1 MKKFSVI
8 FLIVF
13 LILSTALVKNST
25 KRTDDEIFTI
35 KDFSFSLKDGEIASI
50 IGASG
55 IGKTTLLRII
65 AGLEEPV
72 EGEVRINEEQV
83 SSKNFILPPEKRNL
97 GLVVEDRALF
107 PHLNVKKNVMFGINY
122 IEEKQSLAREYLEL
136 FKVLDLE
143 EKFPHEISAGQQQR
157 VAFAR
162 ALITN
167 PDILLLDEPFA
178 ALDKKLKSELHV
190 ETKKIF
196 KEKGLS
202 VILVTHDE
210 EEAEYFSDRIIEFQ
224 ENKIIVR

>member
-1 MKKFSVI
+1 MKN
-8 FLIVF
+8 
-13 LILSTALVKNST
+13 IL
-25 KRTDDEIFTI
+25 EIRHLSHSYGNEISII
-35 KDFSFSLKDGEIASI
+35 KDFSFILKDGEIASI

-65 AGLEEPV
+65 AGLEEPA
-72 EGEVRINEEQV
+72 EGEVRIKEELV
-83 SSKNFILPPEKRNL
+83 SSKNFMLPPEKRNL

-107 PHLNVKKNVMFGINY
+107 PHLNIKKNVMFGINN
-122 IEEKQSLAREYLEL
+122 IEEKESLTRYYLEL

-178 ALDKKLKSELHV
+178 ALDKRLKGELHL

-210 EEAEYFSDRIIEFQ
+210 EEAEYFSDKILVFQ
-224 ENKIIVR
+224 EDKIIVR

>member
-1 MKKFSVI
+1 M
-8 FLIVF
+8 
-13 LILSTALVKNST
+13 
-25 KRTDDEIFTI
+25 
-35 KDFSFSLKDGEIASI
+35 
-50 IGASG
+50 
-55 IGKTTLLRII
+55 
-65 AGLEEPV
+65 EEPS
-72 EGEVRINEEQV
+72 EGEVRINEKLV
-83 SSKNFILPPEKRNL
+83 SSKNFILPPEKINL

-122 IEEKQSLAREYLEL
+122 IEEKESLVREYLEL
-136 FKVLDLE
+136 FKVLDLK

>member
-1 MKKFSVI
+1 MRT
-8 FLIVF
+8 
-13 LILSTALVKNST
+13 ILEISDLSHSY
-25 KRTDDEIFTI
+25 DDEIFTI
-35 KDFSFSLKDGEIASI
+35 TDFSFSLKDGEISSI
-50 IGASG
+50 IGSSG

-65 AGLEEPV
+65 AGLEEPS
-72 EGEVRINEEQV
+72 EGEVRINEKLV
-83 SSKNFILPPEKRNL
+83 SSKNFILPPENRNL

-107 PHLNVKKNVMFGINY
+107 PHLSVKKNVMFGINN
-122 IEEKQSLAREYLEL
+122 IEDRESLAREYLEL

-178 ALDKKLKSELHV
+178 ALDKKLKRELHV

>member
-1 MKKFSVI
+1 MRT
-8 FLIVF
+8 
-13 LILSTALVKNST
+13 ILEISDLSHSYG
-25 KRTDDEIFTI
+25 DEIFTI
-35 KDFSFSLKDGEIASI
+35 TDFSFSLKDGEIISI
-50 IGASG
+50 IGSSG

-65 AGLEEPV
+65 AGLEEPS
-72 EGEVRINEEQV
+72 EGEVRINEKLV

-122 IEEKQSLAREYLEL
+122 IEEKESLAREYLEL
-136 FKVLDLE
+136 FKVLDLK

>member
-1 MKKFSVI
+1 MRT
-8 FLIVF
+8 
-13 LILSTALVKNST
+13 ILEISDLSHSY
-25 KRTDDEIFTI
+25 DDEIFTI
-35 KDFSFSLKDGEIASI
+35 TDFSFSLKEGEITSI

-122 IEEKQSLAREYLEL
+122 IEEKESLAREYLEL

-178 ALDKKLKSELHV
+178 ALDKKLKRELHV

>member
-1 MKKFSVI
+1 M
-8 FLIVF
+8 
-13 LILSTALVKNST
+13 
-25 KRTDDEIFTI
+25 
-35 KDFSFSLKDGEIASI
+35 
-50 IGASG
+50 
-55 IGKTTLLRII
+55 
-65 AGLEEPV
+65 
-72 EGEVRINEEQV
+72 
-83 SSKNFILPPEKRNL
+83 
-97 GLVVEDRALF
+97 VEDRALF
-107 PHLNVKKNVMFGINY
+107 PHLSVKKNVMFGINY
-122 IEEKQSLAREYLEL
+122 IEEKESLAREYLEL

>member
-1 MKKFSVI
+1 MKT
-8 FLIVF
+8 
-13 LILSTALVKNST
+13 ILEISDLSHSYG
-25 KRTDDEIFTI
+25 DEIFTI
-35 KDFSFSLKDGEIASI
+35 TDFSFSLKEGEITSI

-65 AGLEEPV
+65 AGLEQPV
-72 EGEVRINEEQV
+72 EGEVRINEKLV

-122 IEEKQSLAREYLEL
+122 IEEKESLAREYLEL

-178 ALDKKLKSELHV
+178 ALDKKLKSELHI

>member
-1 MKKFSVI
+1 MKT
-8 FLIVF
+8 
-13 LILSTALVKNST
+13 ILEISDLSHCYG
-25 KRTDDEIFTI
+25 DEIFTI
-35 KDFSFSLKDGEIASI
+35 TDFSFSLKDGEITSI

-122 IEEKQSLAREYLEL
+122 IEEKESLAREYLEL
-136 FKVLDLE
+136 FRVLDLE

>member
-1 MKKFSVI
+1 MRT
-8 FLIVF
+8 
-13 LILSTALVKNST
+13 ILEISHLSHFYG
-25 KRTDDEIFTI
+25 DEIFTI
-35 KDFSFSLKDGEIASI
+35 TDFSFSLKDGEITSI
-50 IGASG
+50 IGPSG

-65 AGLEEPV
+65 AGFEEPS
-72 EGEVRINEEQV
+72 EGEVRINEKLV

-107 PHLNVKKNVMFGINY
+107 PHLSVKKNVMFGINY
-122 IEEKQSLAREYLEL
+122 IEEKESLAREYLEL

-167 PDILLLDEPFA
+167 PDILLLDEPFT

>member
-1 MKKFSVI
+1 MCI
-8 FLIVF
+8 
-13 LILSTALVKNST
+13 
-25 KRTDDEIFTI
+25 R
-35 KDFSFSLKDGEIASI
+35 
-50 IGASG
+50 
-55 IGKTTLLRII
+55 
-65 AGLEEPV
+65 
-72 EGEVRINEEQV
+72 
-83 SSKNFILPPEKRNL
+83 
-97 GLVVEDRALF
+97 DR
-107 PHLNVKKNVMFGINY
+107 NY
-122 IEEKQSLAREYLEL
+122 IEEKESLAREYLEL

-224 ENKIIVR
+224 ENKIIVRKNLFSYLHFPYF

>member
-1 MKKFSVI
+1 MRT
-8 FLIVF
+8 
-13 LILSTALVKNST
+13 ILEISDLSHSYG
-25 KRTDDEIFTI
+25 DEIFTI
-35 KDFSFSLKDGEIASI
+35 TDFSFSLKDGEIISI
-50 IGASG
+50 IGSSG

-65 AGLEEPV
+65 AGLEEPS
-72 EGEVRINEEQV
+72 EGEVRINEKLV

-107 PHLNVKKNVMFGINY
+107 PHLSVKKNVMFGINY
-122 IEEKQSLAREYLEL
+122 IEEKESLAREYLEL

-178 ALDKKLKSELHV
+178 ALDKKLKSELHI

>member
-1 MKKFSVI
+1 MKT
-8 FLIVF
+8 
-13 LILSTALVKNST
+13 ILEISDLSHSY
-25 KRTDDEIFTI
+25 DDEIFTI
-35 KDFSFSLKDGEIASI
+35 TDFSFSLKEGEITSI

-65 AGLEEPV
+65 AGLEQPV
-72 EGEVRINEEQV
+72 EGEVRINEKLV

-122 IEEKQSLAREYLEL
+122 IEEKESLAREYLEL

-143 EKFPHEISAGQQQR
+143 KKFPHEISAGQQQR

>member
-1 MKKFSVI
+1 MRT
-8 FLIVF
+8 
-13 LILSTALVKNST
+13 ILEISDLSHSYG
-25 KRTDDEIFTI
+25 DEIFTI
-35 KDFSFSLKDGEIASI
+35 TDFSFSLKDGEITSI
-50 IGASG
+50 IGSSG

-65 AGLEEPV
+65 AGLEEPS
-72 EGEVRINEEQV
+72 EGEVRINEKLV

-107 PHLNVKKNVMFGINY
+107 PHLSVKKNVMFGINY
-122 IEEKQSLAREYLEL
+122 IEEKESLAREYLQL

-178 ALDKKLKSELHV
+178 ALDKKLKSELHI

-224 ENKIIVR
+224 ESKIIVR

>member
-1 MKKFSVI
+1 MKT
-8 FLIVF
+8 
-13 LILSTALVKNST
+13 ILEISDLSHSYG
-25 KRTDDEIFTI
+25 DEIFTI
-35 KDFSFSLKDGEIASI
+35 TDFSFSLKDGEITSI

-65 AGLEEPV
+65 AGLEEPS
-72 EGEVRINEEQV
+72 EGEVRINEKLV

-122 IEEKQSLAREYLEL
+122 IEEKESLAREYLEL

-143 EKFPHEISAGQQQR
+143 KKFPHEISAGQQQR

>member
-1 MKKFSVI
+1 MKK
-8 FLIVF
+8 
-13 LILSTALVKNST
+13 ILEITNLSHSY
-25 KRTDDEIFTI
+25 DDEIFTI

-122 IEEKQSLAREYLEL
+122 IEEKESLAREYLEL

-157 VAFAR
+157 VALAR

>member
-1 MKKFSVI
+1 MRT
-8 FLIVF
+8 
-13 LILSTALVKNST
+13 ILEISDLSHSYG
-25 KRTDDEIFTI
+25 DEIFTI
-35 KDFSFSLKDGEIASI
+35 TDFSFSLKEGEITSI

-65 AGLEEPV
+65 AGLEQPV
-72 EGEVRINEEQV
+72 EGEVRINEKLV

-107 PHLNVKKNVMFGINY
+107 PHLSVKKNVMFGINY
-122 IEEKQSLAREYLEL
+122 IEEKESLAREYLEL

-178 ALDKKLKSELHV
+178 ALDKKLKSELHI

>member
-1 MKKFSVI
+1 MKT
-8 FLIVF
+8 
-13 LILSTALVKNST
+13 ILEISDLSHSYG
-25 KRTDDEIFTI
+25 DEIFTI
-35 KDFSFSLKDGEIASI
+35 TDFSFSLKEGEITSI

-65 AGLEEPV
+65 AGLEEAS
-72 EGEVRINEEQV
+72 EGEVRINEKLV

-122 IEEKQSLAREYLEL
+122 IEEKESLAREYLEL

-162 ALITN
+162 ALIPN

-178 ALDKKLKSELHV
+178 ALDKKLKSELHI

>member
-1 MKKFSVI
+1 MRT
-8 FLIVF
+8 
-13 LILSTALVKNST
+13 ILEISDLSHSY
-25 KRTDDEIFTI
+25 DDEIFTI
-35 KDFSFSLKDGEIASI
+35 TDFSFSLKEGEITSI

-65 AGLEEPV
+65 AGLEQPV
-72 EGEVRINEEQV
+72 EGEVRINEKLV

-122 IEEKQSLAREYLEL
+122 IEEKESLAREYLEL